1 MKVPVLSAPLIMGSF
16 RASGSSP
23 CTCPSNC
30 SSVSKQ
36 RHSSFLTSNQTGQKL
51 LMGGAYI
58 SSPYGIAENRC
69 HWHRCHA
76 AHIWLRPGDSD
87 LFLFPASIRIHTN
100 VHCSAFKMGKG
111 NQPLAQV
118 QQSSVWHSQKTPS
131 VLSDTWR
138 RWCLNVPGPRPLSEW
153 QRSSQVIIELQA
165 NRIQAN

>member
-30 SSVSKQ
+30 SSVTKQ

-87 LFLFPASIRIHTN
+87 LFLFPASIRIHKRSLFSFQDGKRK
-100 VHCSAFKMGKG
+100 SAVGSGSTIKRLTLTKDALRLKWHMKTLVFECPWASAIVWMATFK
-111 NQPLAQV
+111 
-118 QQSSVWHSQKTPS
+118 PS
-131 VLSDTWR
+131 HNWTA
-138 RWCLNVPGPRPLSEW
+138 SE
-153 QRSSQVIIELQA
+153 QDSG
-165 NRIQAN
+165 